1 LSSVYQ
7 PLHCYGFRRL
17 TGLLRRF
24 YQRLV
29 DFLGQIQQ
37 KCVAHFPYLQPLS
50 AGRFYRKIDLNGYNH
65 RMSDSPH
72 IPVLLSA
79 VLDGLNVAAHPDG
92 LFIDGTVGAGGHA
105 AAILTAAPESRL
117 LGFDRDPRSLDIARA
132 TLAPIGDRATLVH
145 ANYDTMGK
153 VAPEHGFG
161 MVDGILLDLGLSSM
175 HVDEA
180 ERGFAFKVD
189 GPLDMRF
196 DPTAKIPTAADLV
209 NTLDADELAD
219 LIYQYGEDRDSRRIA
234 RAIIAARPLHTTR
247 QLADVIDKVLRGPR
261 EKIHPA
267 TRTFQA
273 LRIAVND
280 ELGAVE
286 RVLPQAIAL
295 LKPGGRLAVISF
307 HSLEDRIV
315 KQMFRDESTDCL
327 CPPKQL
333 VCTCGHKASIRLVNR
348 KPLVADDAESAA
360 NPRSRSAKLRV
371 VERLSNA
378 EHP

>member
-1 LSSVYQ
+1 
-7 PLHCYGFRRL
+7 
-17 TGLLRRF
+17 
-24 YQRLV
+24 
-29 DFLGQIQQ
+29 
-37 KCVAHFPYLQPLS
+37 
-50 AGRFYRKIDLNGYNH
+50 
-65 RMSDSPH
+65 MSDSPH